1 MTNKTNKTFAFG
13 GILLIFL
20 LCCSQMPAQINSE
33 SVKNIPVVLD
43 SDTLFYIN
51 SGIGIFS
58 AEKRAEEINNKLK
71 SLSENDKLIYD
82 SLKILQREDYLTLIL
97 NGEVLMAVT
106 KADAANK
113 DTTADALAGFWSSV
127 IINKLNETREIYS
140 NKSLL
145 SNGGF
150 SILFLALLVLFFWF
164 LSIAFPRLYNKINL
178 LDSTKI
184 KSVEVK
190 GKEFVSSSTIV
201 KFLLIIS
208 KGLRFAV
215 SLYAIYFFIV
225 KTILLWPYTRKWD
238 VLPFIKSFAFFIF
251 YTVLFFAL
259 AKGLNALVRLMRIKY
274 QSWKD
279 TKIKSIKIKS
289 VEVLSAERTIEALTF
304 FTKAARFGLFAILFY
319 AYITIAFSLFTFS
332 ETWAQTLLNY
342 IIAPLK
348 SVLNSFLNFLPN
360 LFFIIVLIFVFNYI
374 IKFVKFIFWEIDK
387 AI

>member
-1 MTNKTNKTFAFG
+1 MTNKTNKMFAFG
-13 GILLIFL
+13 GILLIFFFGCVKL
-20 LCCSQMPAQINSE
+20 SAQVNTHST
-33 SVKNIPVVLD
+33 KKIPVVLD

-71 SLSENDKLIYD
+71 SFSENDKLNYD
-82 SLKILQREDYLTLIL
+82 SLKIFQREDYLTLIL
-97 NGEVLMAVT
+97 NGEILMAVT
-106 KADAANK
+106 KADAAIE
-113 DTTADALAGFWSSV
+113 DTSASGLSEIWSSI
-127 IINKLNETREIYS
+127 IINKLTETREIYS
-140 NKSLL
+140 HKSLL

-150 SILFLALLVLFFWF
+150 SILYLALLILFFWF
-164 LSIAFPRLYNKINL
+164 LSFAFPWLYNKINL

-190 GKEFVSSSTIV
+190 GKEVVSSSTIV
-201 KFLLIIS
+201 KFLLVIS

-304 FTKAARFGLFAILFY
+304 FTKVVRFGLFVILFY
-319 AYITIAFSLFTFS
+319 TYITIAFSLFTFS
-332 ETWAQTLLNY
+332 ETWAQTLLDY

-348 SVLNSFLNFLPN
+348 SVLNSFLNFS
-360 LFFIIVLIFVFNYI
+360 
-374 IKFVKFIFWEIDK
+374 ERCR
-387 AI
+387 